1 MKQQLRF
8 RAGWI
13 LLLFIAAA
21 CRVSKVE
28 QQLSPQ
34 NSEFLSQV
42 RYIITNEEKKAFLA
56 LPDSDKEQF
65 IEEFWKRRDPDP
77 GTKENEFKIEYF
89 KRIESANKLFG
100 GEGRPGW
107 LTDRGKI
114 YILFGPPASRS
125 TTPLTGDAG
134 GRCQEVWYYG
144 AFPVIFVDM
153 NCDGHFILGTLD
165 LAHLHN
171 LNMAQEI
178 AQNPIVSEKGP
189 KIDFDFSLRKNTKV
203 ESRVEGLVEI
213 EIPVRTIW
221 FSSEEGKFATTFDL
235 ELEIRDSNN
244 AVRWQYKNS
253 YNVAM
258 TPEQLKENQ
267 KNKYRIEIPFAVD
280 QGIDAFRQGR
290 NKIQIVLKNRTGQE
304 ELRKVAEFKL

>member
-1 MKQQLRF
+1 MKKQLRLSV
-8 RAGWI
+8 GWVS
-13 LLLFIAAA
+13 LLLIAGA
-21 CRVSKVE
+21 CRVSQVE

-42 RYIITNEEKKAFLA
+42 RYIITNKEKKDFLA
-56 LPDSDKEQF
+56 LPDSEKGQF
-65 IEEFWKRRDPDP
+65 IEEFWKRRDPNP
-77 GTKENEFKIEYF
+77 ATKENEFKIEYF
-89 KRIESANKLFG
+89 KRIDGANQLFG

-189 KIDFDFSLRKNTKV
+189 RIDFDFSLRKNTKV

-221 FSSEEGKFATTFDL
+221 FSSEGGKFATTFDV
-235 ELEIRDSNN
+235 ELEIRDSDN

-267 KNKYRIEIPFAVD
+267 KNSYRIEIPFAVD
-280 QGIDAFRQGR
+280 QDVEAFREGR

-304 ELRKVAEFKL
+304 ELRKVADFKL